1 MDSSDKTVLVT
12 GATGHQGG
20 AVARCLLQDGWTVRA
35 LVRDH
40 DKPAALAL
48 AEQGV
53 ELVHGDLTD
62 RPSIDAALRGAY
74 GVYSVQTFREVG
86 AEGEFRQGANLA
98 DAAADAKV
106 EHFVYSSVI
115 GADRAGGL
123 VHTQAKHVLEAYLR
137 EKGLP
142 VTIWRPTTFM
152 ENYLRMRDDIQ
163 AGRFASP
170 VPPDYFAQMIA
181 VDDIGRFVALSFRE
195 RDRYLGRVTEIAGD
209 EMLMSDAAATFARA
223 LGHPVA
229 YEQLPP
235 PPGVPEPRLHDLS
248 DTPPRRADIPALKT
262 LIPDLVTLGEWI
274 VKTGWTD

>member
-1 MDSSDKTVLVT
+1 MDFSDKTILVT

-20 AVARCLLQDGWTVRA
+20 AVAKCLLEDGWKVRA

-40 DKPAALAL
+40 DKPATLGL

-53 ELVHGDLTD
+53 ELVQGDLTD
-62 RPSIDAALRGAY
+62 RASLDPALRGVY

-98 DAAADAKV
+98 DAAADADV
-106 EHFVYSSVI
+106 DHFVYSSVI

-123 VHTQAKHVLEAYLR
+123 VHTQAKHLLEAYLR

-142 VTIWRPTTFM
+142 VTIWRPATFM

-163 AGRFASP
+163 AGRFASR

-195 RDRYLGRVTEIAGD
+195 RDRFLGSVTEIAGD
-209 EMLMSDAAATFARA
+209 EMLISEVAETFARA
-223 LGHPVA
+223 LAHPVV

-235 PPGVPEPRLHDLS
+235 PPGAPEPRPRDLS

-262 LIPDLVTLGEWI
+262 LMPDLVSLEEWI

>member
-1 MDSSDKTVLVT
+1 MDSRDKTILVT

-20 AVARCLLQDGWTVRA
+20 AVAKCLLEDGWNVRA

-48 AEQGV
+48 AEQGA
-53 ELVHGDLTD
+53 ELVVGDLMD
-62 RPSIDAALRGAY
+62 RASIDAAMRGAY

-86 AEGEFRQGANLA
+86 VEGEFRQGANLA
-98 DAAADAKV
+98 DAAADAGV
-106 EHFVYSSVI
+106 DHFIYSSVV

-123 VHTQAKHVLEAYLR
+123 VFVQTKHLMEAYLR

-142 VTIWRPTTFM
+142 VTVWRPATFM
-152 ENYLRMRDDIQ
+152 ENFLRTRDDIM
-163 AGRFASP
+163 AGRFSSP
-170 VPPDYFAQMIA
+170 MPPDTFSQMIA

-195 RDRYLGRVTEIAGD
+195 RDRFLNSTTEIAGD
-209 EMLMSDAAATFARA
+209 EMLLSEAAETFARA
-223 LGHPVA
+223 IGRPVA

-235 PPGVPEPRLHDLS
+235 PPGMPDSGPRNS
-248 DTPPRRADIPALKT
+248 AEEPPRRADITELRA
-262 LIPDLVTLGEWI
+262 LIPDLLTLEEWI

>member
-1 MDSSDKTVLVT
+1 MDSSDKTILVT

-20 AVARCLLQDGWTVRA
+20 AVAKCLLEDGWTVRA

-48 AEQGV
+48 AEQGAQ
-53 ELVHGDLTD
+53 LVVGDLMD
-62 RPSIDAALRGAY
+62 RASIDAAMRGTY

-86 AEGEFRQGANLA
+86 VEGEFLEGANLA
-98 DAAADAKV
+98 DAAADAGID
-106 EHFVYSSVI
+106 HFVYSSVI

-123 VHTQAKHVLEAYLR
+123 AHTQAKHLMEAYLR

-142 VTIWRPTTFM
+142 VTVWRPTTFM
-152 ENYLRMRDDIQ
+152 ENFLRMRDDIL

-170 VPPDYFAQMIA
+170 MPVDLLSQMIA

-195 RDRYLGRVTEIAGD
+195 RDRFLGSTTEIAGD
-209 EMLMSDAAATFARA
+209 EMLMGGVAETFARA
-223 LGHPVA
+223 IGHPVT

-235 PPGVPEPRLHDLS
+235 PQGAPQPKPRDLS
-248 DTPPRRADIPALKT
+248 EQPPRRADISALHG
-262 LIPDLVTLGEWI
+262 LIPDLLTLEEWI